1 VQHQLAGLRPRG
13 SQASSPDNVVE
24 ATLQHDDEVFARW
37 ALGAFRFFEVIAEL
51 TLQQTVGALDLLFF
65 AQLQAVASN
74 FGAPGLS
81 VLTRDEVTLFDGA
94 LVRET
99 AQSF

>member
-1 VQHQLAGLRPRG
+1 
-13 SQASSPDNVVE
+13 
-24 ATLQHDDEVFARW
+24 
-37 ALGAFRFFEVIAEL
+37 
-51 TLQQTVGALDLLFF
+51 LFF
-65 AQLQAVASN
+65 AQLQAVAGN
-74 FGAPGLS
+74 LRAPGLS